1 MKEEYVCQM
10 PFDVDTAN
18 IGLRWWA
25 CQALQNFTGNG
36 EGVEWAVNEPL
47 AFDNTDGHMGI
58 SSITGVEIP
67 HEKGMYTKKIYRMYN
82 SLPKAVTF
90 FLSKDILT
98 FTEESWLFGYE
109 RFSVWVNNY
118 LDKSKFN
125 IFIRFAVAPDNGHNP
140 NYYNLT
146 LEERKQIPQR
156 FINIADKSVHA
167 HNDEDIWNMKSE
179 HFTLPD
185 FSKLD
190 WAESFT
196 PISCLY
202 RIFDINV
209 HYFGLQTLVERMVC
223 NAQYK
228 GTFQLIRQLV
238 THCDGFYGWSM
249 DQVVERENETKK
261 LLLEKINRP
270 YSEEEKKH
278 MVNVLSE

>member
-1 MKEEYVCQM
+1 
-10 PFDVDTAN
+10 
-18 IGLRWWA
+18 
-25 CQALQNFTGNG
+25 
-36 EGVEWAVNEPL
+36 
-47 AFDNTDGHMGI
+47 
-58 SSITGVEIP
+58 
-67 HEKGMYTKKIYRMYN
+67 
-82 SLPKAVTF
+82 
-90 FLSKDILT
+90 
-98 FTEESWLFGYE
+98 
-109 RFSVWVNNY
+109 
-118 LDKSKFN
+118 
-125 IFIRFAVAPDNGHNP
+125 
-140 NYYNLT
+140 
-146 LEERKQIPQR
+146 
-156 FINIADKSVHA
+156 
-167 HNDEDIWNMKSE
+167 MKSE

-270 YSEEEKKH
+270 YSEEKKKH
-278 MVNVLSE
+278 MWEWMGCMSVG